1 MTTHSPEPAGHGGS
15 SDKEVPEARL
25 ARGGPSIGG
34 VMRHEMIAGYR
45 LYCLDELGK
54 AAKWPR
60 AASFLVS
67 AVRGSCALDIENRT
81 ATILR

>member
-1 MTTHSPEPAGHGGS
+1 
-15 SDKEVPEARL
+15 
-25 ARGGPSIGG
+25 
-34 VMRHEMIAGYR
+34 MRHEMIAGYR

-67 AVRGSCALDIENRT
+67 AVRGSCALDIGNRT